1 MRVRDISLLRRW
13 GSAGLAARAALIG
26 TATVAFVAAVFL
38 AAVVAVG
45 ALGTASASEGRSSA
59 VIDRATQMGEDFLDL
74 HDGVR
79 GFALTGR
86 HSFLAPFLRGVAHLP
101 RDLAAVRA
109 LIKDNPVQLA
119 LLNRIAADSRAY
131 IVDYA
136 VPFIAHPHLARRD
149 RAAFTIAG
157 QRRMNALRA
166 HFNDLVGTE
175 RTLAAQ
181 RRADSKNKTSRAV
194 TVALIGLA
202 GSSLVLIALVLT
214 ALHSVAR
221 PVRRLSEALQRLRAG
236 EAVAVPER
244 GAGEIKTLAASFNA
258 MATELKR
265 RERQLEGLSR
275 IDPLTGVA
283 NRRAFDDE
291 LQRALATAQRTSV
304 PMSLLM
310 IDLDR
315 FKAYN
320 DGRGHIAGDSF
331 LKEVTARWQ
340 QELRLSDMLARFG
353 GEEFAVILPNCTL
366 DGAFALAERL
376 RRVVPDEQSCSIGVA
391 TCTATDNCSEFAARA
406 DAALMTAKRHGRDRT
421 HAVATA

>member
-1 MRVRDISLLRRW
+1 MRVRDIALLRRW
-13 GSAGLAARAALIG
+13 RSAGLAARAAVIG
-26 TATVAFVAAVFL
+26 AATVAFVAAVFV
-38 AAVVAVG
+38 AAVLAVS
-45 ALGTASASEGRSSA
+45 ALGSASASEGRSSK

-79 GFALTGR
+79 GFALTDR
-86 HSFLAPFLRGVAHLP
+86 RSFLAPFWRGVSRLP
-101 RDLAAVRA
+101 HDLDSVRA
-109 LIKDNPVQLA
+109 LIGDNPAQVA

-136 VPFIAHPHLARRD
+136 MPFIAHPRLEDRD
-149 RAAFTIAG
+149 RAAFTIVG
-157 QRRMNALRA
+157 QRRMDALRA
-166 HFNDLVGTE
+166 QFNELVATE
-175 RTLAAQ
+175 RSLAAQ
-181 RRADSKNKTSRAV
+181 RRADSRSKTNRAV
-194 TVALIGLA
+194 LIALIGLA

-214 ALHSVAR
+214 ALRSVAR
-221 PVRRLSEALQRLRAG
+221 PVRRLSEAAQRLRAG
-236 EAVAVPER
+236 EAVTVPEE
-244 GAGEIKTLAASFNA
+244 GAGEIKVLAASFNA
-258 MATELKR
+258 MATELKQ
-265 RERQLEGLSR
+265 REQQLEGLSR

-283 NRRAFDDE
+283 NRRAFEDE
-291 LQRALATAQRTSV
+291 LPRALSNAQRTMV

-331 LKEVTARWQ
+331 LKQVTARWQ

-366 DGAFALAERL
+366 DGAFGLAERL

-391 TCTATDNCSEFAARA
+391 TCAPTDSSSEFTARA
-406 DAALMTAKRHGRDRT
+406 DSALMTAKRHGRDRT

>member
-1 MRVRDISLLRRW
+1 MRIRDNPLLRRW
-13 GSAGLAARAALIG
+13 SSAGLVARAALIG
-26 TATVAFVAAVFL
+26 AATVAFVAAVFL
-38 AAVVAVG
+38 AAVLAVG
-45 ALGTASASEGRSSA
+45 ALGTASASEGRSSN

-79 GFALTGR
+79 GFALTGQR
-86 HSFLAPFLRGVAHLP
+86 SFLGPFWRGVSRLP
-101 RDLAAVRA
+101 HDLDTVRA
-109 LIKDNPVQLA
+109 LTADNPAQIA
-119 LLNRIAADSRAY
+119 LLDKIAMHSQAY

-136 VPFIAHPHLARRD
+136 MPFIAHPRLTVRD

-157 QRRMNALRA
+157 QRRMDVLRA
-166 HFNDLVGTE
+166 QFNQLVETE
-175 RTLAAQ
+175 RALAAQ
-181 RRADSKNKTSRAV
+181 RRANSKSKTNHAV
-194 TVALIGLA
+194 LIALIGLV
-202 GSSLVLIALVLT
+202 GSSLVLIALVWA
-214 ALHSVAR
+214 ALRSVVR
-221 PVRRLSEALQRLRAG
+221 PVRRLSEAAQRLRAG
-236 EAVAVPER
+236 EAVTVPEE
-244 GAGEIKTLAASFNA
+244 GAGEIKALAASFNA
-258 MATELKR
+258 MATDLKR
-265 RERQLEGLSR
+265 REQQLESLSR

-283 NRRAFDDE
+283 NRRAFEDD
-291 LQRALATAQRTSV
+291 LPRALATAQRTNV

-366 DGAFALAERL
+366 DGAFSLAERL

-391 TCTATDNCSEFAARA
+391 TCAGNDSSSDFTARA
-406 DAALMTAKRHGRDRT
+406 DSALMTAKRHGRDRT
-421 HAVATA
+421 HAVAAA

>member
-1 MRVRDISLLRRW
+1 MHFRDNPLLRRW
-13 GSAGLAARAALIG
+13 SSAGLVARAAVIG
-26 TATVAFVAAVFL
+26 AATVAFVAAVFL
-38 AAVVAVG
+38 AAVLAVG
-45 ALGTASASEGRSSA
+45 ALGAASASEGRSSN

-79 GFALTGR
+79 GFALTDR
-86 HSFLAPFLRGVAHLP
+86 PSFLAPFWRGVSRLP
-101 RDLAAVRA
+101 HDLDTVRA
-109 LIKDNPVQLA
+109 LTRDNPSQLA
-119 LLNRIAADSRAY
+119 LLDKIATNSQAY

-136 VPFIAHPHLARRD
+136 MPFIAHPRLAVRD
-149 RAAFTIAG
+149 RAAFTIVG
-157 QRRMNALRA
+157 QRRMDVLRA
-166 HFNDLVGTE
+166 QFNQLVETE
-175 RTLAAQ
+175 RALAAQ
-181 RRADSKNKTSRAV
+181 RRANTNSKTNQAV
-194 TVALIGLA
+194 LIALIGLV
-202 GSSLVLIALVLT
+202 GSSLVLIALVWT
-214 ALHSVAR
+214 ALRSVAR
-221 PVRRLSEALQRLRAG
+221 PVRRLSDAVQRLRAG
-236 EAVAVPER
+236 EAVTVPEE
-244 GAGEIKTLAASFNA
+244 GAGEIKALATSFNA

-265 RERQLEGLSR
+265 REQQLEGLSR

-283 NRRAFDDE
+283 NRRAFEDE
-291 LQRALATAQRTSV
+291 LPRALATAQRTNV

-353 GEEFAVILPNCTL
+353 GEEFAVVLPNCTL
-366 DGAFALAERL
+366 DGAFVLAERL

-391 TCTATDNCSEFAARA
+391 TCAANDSSSDFTARA

-421 HAVATA
+421 HAVTAA